1 MKVQTRFA
9 RPAAY
14 MPPMR
19 SPFQDYV
26 ATQRRMV
33 WVARL
38 GMFATALVAVLA
50 ACGKLA
56 P

>member
-1 MKVQTRFA
+1 MKTENRFA

-14 MPPMR
+14 IPPVR

-33 WVARL
+33 WVSRL
-38 GMFATALVAVLA
+38 GMFAVGLVGVLA
-50 ACGKLA
+50 AVGRFGQ
-56 P
+56 

>member
-14 MPPMR
+14 VPPVR
-19 SPFQDYV
+19 SPFQDHV
-26 ATQRRMV
+26 AAQRRMV

-38 GMFATALVAVLA
+38 GVFAVVLVALLA
-50 ACGKLA
+50 ACGCIGR
-56 P
+56 